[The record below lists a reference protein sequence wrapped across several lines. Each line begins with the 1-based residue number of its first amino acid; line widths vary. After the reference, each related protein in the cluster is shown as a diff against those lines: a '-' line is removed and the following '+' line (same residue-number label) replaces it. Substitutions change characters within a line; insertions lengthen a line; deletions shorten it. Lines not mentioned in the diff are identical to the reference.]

1 MPPLFP
7 IFLKLAGRRCLMV
20 GGGRI
25 AAQKLPSLVEA
36 GAAVTV
42 VSPELNEEMTA
53 QQRDGAFVWR
63 QKWYEA
69 ADLDGVFL
77 VIAATANAALN
88 QQVYQDAAARGIL
101 CNCVDQ
107 PEQCDFYYGSIVR
120 RGDLQIAISTNG
132 ASPALAQRIR
142 KDLEQLYDESYA
154 EWLTWLGKVRS
165 QYMRLRLP
173 MELRV
178 QQLHRLASR
187 PVYERFQASRR
198 RHAPEVRHG

>member
-1 MPPLFP
+1 MAPLFP

-36 GAAVTV
+36 GALVTV
-42 VSPELNEEMTA
+42 VSPELNEEMA
-53 QQRDGAFVWR
+53 AHQAADAFAWR
-63 QKWYEA
+63 QKRYEA
-69 ADLDGVFL
+69 VDLEGVFL

-88 QQVYQDAAARGIL
+88 QQVYEDAAALGIL

-154 EWLTWLGKVRS
+154 EWLTWLGKVRA
-165 QYMRLRLP
+165 QYMRMRLP
-173 MELRV
+173 MDQRV
-178 QQLHRLASR
+178 RQLHQLASR
-187 PVYERFQASRR
+187 GVYERYRASRQ
-198 RHAPEVRHG
+198 RHAPEVLRG